1 MNRKNNFENEDD
13 HSIYNNELNFVS
25 PYQSFP
31 ENIFKNI
38 TKEEFNN
45 SKCIYCDQISL
56 FPKVF
61 KQENDN
67 DKIIICYNCYSRL
80 NKNNNFLNANSID
93 KESTIILKQ
102 IIGNYKVCCLNFSCE
117 WEGTLSKLKN
127 HITSECEYQAI
138 KCPNKGCEL
147 ILLKKDLNSHL
158 VRCLFDETFI
168 KISCNFCKKEIKKN
182 EIENHIINCPEVI
195 INCEKN
201 CGNKIKRKDLEYHK
215 TKCPE
220 IILKCKYWDYGCKK
234 LIKRKYMNDHEKLEL
249 NNHYNLIKN
258 RLNSVQNIN
267 EKKEEFNYMLN
278 IINELKVKIKEKE
291 KTLKEKEISKKK
303 EKNEKN
309 ENKNGGVEIN
319 FKDNYQY
326 NDNYTP
332 FSGIP
337 IKFITW
343 RENISKKII
352 IFQEEKI
359 LYSGNHFKNL
369 EKEKYYFV
377 IGENSLDLT
386 TNTIFSFRID
396 PDPKTYKYPWI
407 AFGLYNIQ
415 NENANFI
422 DYIDNHYYHRKGLF
436 CIDLNSNTCFDG
448 KMDYAEIN
456 SYKLD
461 LNTIIKMSYFPKRNL
476 LMIKDNN
483 FFEIFFPNIPND
495 ILDLRICFIF
505 KGEDRAIIDYH

>member
-249 NNHYNLIKN
+249 NNHYNLI
-258 RLNSVQNIN
+258 
-267 EKKEEFNYMLN
+267 
-278 IINELKVKIKEKE
+278 
-291 KTLKEKEISKKK
+291 
-303 EKNEKN
+303 
-309 ENKNGGVEIN
+309 
-319 FKDNYQY
+319 
-326 NDNYTP
+326 
-332 FSGIP
+332 
-337 IKFITW
+337 
-343 RENISKKII
+343 
-352 IFQEEKI
+352 
-359 LYSGNHFKNL
+359 
-369 EKEKYYFV
+369 
-377 IGENSLDLT
+377 
-386 TNTIFSFRID
+386 
-396 PDPKTYKYPWI
+396 
-407 AFGLYNIQ
+407 
-415 NENANFI
+415 
-422 DYIDNHYYHRKGLF
+422 
-436 CIDLNSNTCFDG
+436 
-448 KMDYAEIN
+448 
-456 SYKLD
+456 
-461 LNTIIKMSYFPKRNL
+461 
-476 LMIKDNN
+476 NN
-483 FFEIFFPNIPND
+483 
-495 ILDLRICFIF
+495 
-505 KGEDRAIIDYH
+505 